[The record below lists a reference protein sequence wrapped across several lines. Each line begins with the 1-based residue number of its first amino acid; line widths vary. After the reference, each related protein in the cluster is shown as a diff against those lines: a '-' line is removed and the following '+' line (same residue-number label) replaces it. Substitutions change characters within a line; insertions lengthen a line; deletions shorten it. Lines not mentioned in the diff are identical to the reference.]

1 MKTPRHGRP
10 TTRRSKKIVTTLGEL
25 IAAAYGA
32 ADGDRRQRWERA
44 AMLLTE
50 SPLAR
55 RFSRRLLFV
64 R

>member
-1 MKTPRHGRP
+1 MKTPRHA
-10 TTRRSKKIVTTLGEL
+10 TSTRRSKKIVTTLGEL

-32 ADGDRRQRWERA
+32 ADGDSQQRQERA

-50 SPLAR
+50 SSLAR
-55 RFSRRLLFV
+55 GFSRRLLFV

>member
-1 MKTPRHGRP
+1 MKTSRHAAP
-10 TTRRSKKIVTTLGEL
+10 TRRSRKIVTTLGEL

-32 ADGDRRQRWERA
+32 AEGEGLQRQERA
-44 AMLLTE
+44 AALLSE

-55 RFSRRLLFV
+55 GFSRRLLFV

>member
-1 MKTPRHGRP
+1 MKTPRHARQTGP
-10 TTRRSKKIVTTLGEL
+10 SKKIVTTLGEL

-32 ADGDRRQRWERA
+32 AEGDSRQRQKRA
-44 AMLLTE
+44 AMLLTD

-55 RFSRRLLFV
+55 GFSRRLVFV